1 MKSLAILAFLF
12 ISFILHPSISQC
24 QQPDI
29 LQLKNG
35 SILYGT
41 ILENKVGE
49 YIRIEV
55 VGKNQLVFPYNE
67 IDKISREETP
77 VLFAPVA
84 KSPIDITTTLN
95 FYGGS
100 NNSAGFQ
107 IKASYNLP
115 FRLSVGM
122 GTGIDM
128 VHYQVLPISADV
140 SYVILNSSLSPFIY
154 GRTGFS
160 FPLSK
165 AQSDAWINPEYK
177 GGILAGA
184 GVGIRKSF
192 SNHNAFLFSIGYRY
206 QKLRK
211 ITEYYPWYGDTQA
224 VQFDERIDHLNRIN
238 ISIGFQFN

>member
-1 MKSLAILAFLF
+1 MKSSILAFFL
-12 ISFILHPSISQC
+12 ICALSAIHSTA
-24 QQPDI
+24 QQQSDI

-49 YIRIEV
+49 YIRIEI

-67 IDKISREETP
+67 IDKISRKESP
-77 VLFAPVA
+77 VFSAPVS
-84 KSPIDITTTLN
+84 KSLIDITTTLN

-100 NNSAGFQ
+100 SNSAGFQ

-128 VHYQVLPISADV
+128 FQYQVLPISADV
-140 SYVILNSSLSPFIY
+140 SYVILKSSLSPFIY

-165 AQSDAWINPEYK
+165 AQSDPWDSPEYK
-177 GGILAGA
+177 GGILAGGGA
-184 GVGIRKSF
+184 GIRKVF
-192 SNHNAFLFSIGYRY
+192 NNHNAFLFSIGYRY
-206 QKLRK
+206 QKLKK
-211 ITEYYPWYGDTQA
+211 ITEYQNWYGGDSQ
-224 VQFDERIDHLNRIN
+224 VQIDKRIDHLNRIN
-238 ISIGFQFN
+238 IAIGFQFN